1 MNDLSSSISRVTEE
15 LNGLLKRLSRA
26 NESEIAKLIA
36 DALTLEVMRDFKMSV
51 DAMRHLLWVYIE
63 AASRVGPGDLNQTIH
78 ALRLQRAAEIL
89 RSLREGGVPI
99 SKQMPE
105 ARSFIEQI
113 EALVRECFR
122 QETLALAQS
131 QKEEEDRQPGS

>member
-26 NESEIAKLIA
+26 NESDVAKLIA
-36 DALTLEVMRDFKMSV
+36 QALTLEVMRDFKMSV

-63 AASRVGPGDLNQTIH
+63 AASRVGTGDLNQTIH
-78 ALRLQRAAEIL
+78 SLRLQRAADIL

-99 SKQMPE
+99 SRQMPE
-105 ARSFIEQI
+105 GRSFIEQI
-113 EALVRECFR
+113 EALVKECSR
-122 QETLALAQS
+122 QETLALAS
-131 QKEEEDRQPGS
+131 SKSEADDGKPSS